1 MDVLADK
8 FFHVRDKHS
17 DLRQRAV
24 SLKETCKEL
33 GTQHKFSFIV
43 LDCVAR
49 RVFCAAT
56 EHSAPLSFG
65 HGTDGTL
72 VAFCSRIGNKS
83 PSRWPLNGDQ
93 SSTSIRVNATHRH
106 SQDVRGM
113 GAIQASS
120 QRRAST
126 DPRAQDQKF
135 THKPSDPMTSRQSMD
150 ESRPYN
156 WGKESSGA
164 AGGGESGGDAIKVA
178 APPMSSD
185 AIPITH
191 LPSGRFVYGHKYLQP
206 FEFTSFWSSSSN
218 NRSGVPERRFDAH
231 EFQENQRLM
240 NEDTFVVSKSGE
252 RKSIDELRCPNEI
265 PRRSLEEHRS
275 RKWATGDHVS
285 DKVDNWRRKSDAT
298 ETGNIATKKNVD
310 GSVFAESSFGKSRA
324 STESSNNSRKNSM
337 SADGKKKTSVEATSK
352 KPANTAAKTTATL
365 TATKLESS
373 APPFVP
379 PKLSP
384 KSAPFVPQTMMRKT
398 DSAKEEKEEKTA
410 ADIKRSSSQT
420 HLNGKP
426 DPKGPSGLK
435 KMFAKLFRSGKDA
448 ADDKEKGASSKASS
462 SSSSVYDTM

>member
-1 MDVLADK
+1 
-8 FFHVRDKHS
+8 
-17 DLRQRAV
+17 
-24 SLKETCKEL
+24 
-33 GTQHKFSFIV
+33 
-43 LDCVAR
+43 
-49 RVFCAAT
+49 
-56 EHSAPLSFG
+56 
-65 HGTDGTL
+65 
-72 VAFCSRIGNKS
+72 
-83 PSRWPLNGDQ
+83 
-93 SSTSIRVNATHRH
+93 
-106 SQDVRGM
+106 
-113 GAIQASS
+113 
-120 QRRAST
+120 
-126 DPRAQDQKF
+126 
-135 THKPSDPMTSRQSMD
+135 
-150 ESRPYN
+150 
-156 WGKESSGA
+156 
-164 AGGGESGGDAIKVA
+164 
-178 APPMSSD
+178 
-185 AIPITH
+185 
-191 LPSGRFVYGHKYLQP
+191 
-206 FEFTSFWSSSSN
+206 
-218 NRSGVPERRFDAH
+218 
-231 EFQENQRLM
+231 M
-240 NEDTFVVSKSGE
+240 NEDTFGVSKSGE

-352 KPANTAAKTTATL
+352 KPANTAAKTTATS

-384 KSAPFVPQTMMRKT
+384 KSAPFVPQTMTMRKT
-398 DSAKEEKEEKTA
+398 DSAKEEEEEKTA
-410 ADIKRSSSQT
+410 ADMKRSSSQT